1 MGDDHNRHWKSLPLG
16 LVTEVHDINSMKNE
30 NIIIIVLVGILL
42 TSELK
47 EGQHID
53 HVPETTHEVQSSL
66 IVPYAWNGTIT
77 GSFRP

>member
-1 MGDDHNRHWKSLPLG
+1 
-16 LVTEVHDINSMKNE
+16 MKYE
-30 NIIIIVLVGILL
+30 KIIIIVLVGSLVIAD
-42 TSELK
+42 LK

-77 GSFRP
+77 GSFHP

>member
-1 MGDDHNRHWKSLPLG
+1 MNTSH
-16 LVTEVHDINSMKNE
+16 LVIY
-30 NIIIIVLVGILL
+30 VLVGSLVIAD
-42 TSELK
+42 LK

-77 GSFRP
+77 GSFHP